1 MINRLTKT
9 DSESKESY
17 WNLECEWE
25 LEHMIDVNI
34 VFFGEWNFKKDF
46 GASSSLL
53 QITFLQ
59 NNLFLKKIFLNSL
72 SPYILVQF

>member
-34 VFFGEWNFKKDF
+34 VFLENGILKKDF

-59 NNLFLKKIFLNSL
+59 NNLFLKKFFWIPCLHI
-72 SPYILVQF
+72 Y